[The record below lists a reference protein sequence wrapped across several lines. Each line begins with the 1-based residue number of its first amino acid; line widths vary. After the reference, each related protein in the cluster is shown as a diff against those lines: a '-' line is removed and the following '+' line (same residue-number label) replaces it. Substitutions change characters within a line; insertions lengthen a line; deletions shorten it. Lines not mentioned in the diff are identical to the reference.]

1 MERNRSQRQ
10 EQARKI
16 CGELI
21 AGGKVDGVLALL
33 EIRTTWWPTWFTE
46 EKELEGLSVSGRYPV
61 AGVAERLLH
70 RWEDGRIARHRQGL
84 RRAAPHRARQEE
96 ERRPRPHQDHRS
108 GLHDRG
114 GQGVPL
120 RAALPT
126 EVEVGRSVGNVNYR
140 DHEALSELINMDI
153 HERREFWTKIL
164 DRCIKCYG
172 CPQRLPAVHC
182 EDCRLEET
190 RWIRVGEIPPEYPT
204 FHLIRAFHMADKCV
218 GCFACQ
224 KACPMGINRWPRLH
238 QLIKEDLKSE
248 YGFEAGRD
256 LEEVSPLLVDPH
268 AAAKVREGVDELQDH
283 PVHLPLLRMRLR
295 HLPGDSGRPLVGTMP
310 VLNHPISEGS
320 LCIKGWAAHEF
331 VESEDRLKRPLWMRG
346 ANLEATD
353 WDSALYAVADRLNQ
367 IKLEYGPD
375 SIGFLSSA
383 SAPTKRITY

>member
-1 MERNRSQRQ
+1 MDEEQVSKE

-16 CGELI
+16 SRELI

-33 EIRTTWWPTWFTE
+33 EIRDHVVPHLFTE

-70 RWEDGRIARHRQGL
+70 RWEDGKIAVIARGCDERHLIELGKKKSVDLDRIRIIGL
-84 RRAAPHRARQEE
+84 ACTIAEAKECHCV
-96 ERRPRPHQDHRS
+96 RPY
-108 GLHDRG
+108 
-114 GQGVPL
+114 
-120 RAALPT
+120 PT

-172 CPQRLPAVHC
+172 CRNVCPLCNC

-190 RWIRVGEIPPEYPT
+190 RWIRVGEIPPEYPS

-224 KACPMGINRWPRLH
+224 KACPMGIPLARLH

-268 AAAKVREGVDELQDH
+268 APARVKG
-283 PVHLPLLRMRLR
+283 
-295 HLPGDSGRPLVGTMP
+295 GRG
-310 VLNHPISEGS
+310 
-320 LCIKGWAAHEF
+320 
-331 VESEDRLKRPLWMRG
+331 
-346 ANLEATD
+346 
-353 WDSALYAVADRLNQ
+353 
-367 IKLEYGPD
+367 
-375 SIGFLSSA
+375 
-383 SAPTKRITY
+383 

>member
-1 MERNRSQRQ
+1 MDEEQVAKE

-16 CGELI
+16 SRELL
-21 AGGKVDGVLALL
+21 AAGKVDGVLALL
-33 EIRTTWWPTWFTE
+33 EIRDHVVPHLFTE

-70 RWEDGRIARHRQGL
+70 RWEDSKIAVIARGCDERHLIELGKKKSVDLDRIRIIGL
-84 RRAAPHRARQEE
+84 ACTIPEAKECHCV
-96 ERRPRPHQDHRS
+96 RPY
-108 GLHDRG
+108 
-114 GQGVPL
+114 
-120 RAALPT
+120 PT
-126 EVEVGRSVGNVNYR
+126 EVAVGRSVGNVNYR

-172 CPQRLPAVHC
+172 CRNVCPLCNC

-190 RWIRVGEIPPEYPT
+190 RWIRVGEIPPEYPS

-224 KACPMGINRWPRLH
+224 KACPMGIPLARLH

-268 AAAKVREGVDELQDH
+268 APAGVK
-283 PVHLPLLRMRLR
+283 
-295 HLPGDSGRPLVGTMP
+295 GGRG
-310 VLNHPISEGS
+310 
-320 LCIKGWAAHEF
+320 
-331 VESEDRLKRPLWMRG
+331 
-346 ANLEATD
+346 
-353 WDSALYAVADRLNQ
+353 
-367 IKLEYGPD
+367 
-375 SIGFLSSA
+375 
-383 SAPTKRITY
+383 